1 MVLLRRYL
9 LPSVLLIALLATI
22 VLADDTA
29 KDASSDDSTD
39 KIVAAKPIARSS
51 SRMMRRARTP
61 TAQHPAGSHQS
72 APTSTT
78 VPATPAKAGAQ
89 SAEQERNYEQQVI
102 VVKGNPSEEKLNEEI
117 RKAIR
122 ALLGPEQGDQVQI
135 RELKNEEELRRVA
148 PGARPVGVRLVP

>member
-1 MVLLRRYL
+1 MVLLQRYF

-29 KDASSDDSTD
+29 KDASSDSND
-39 KIVAAKPIARSS
+39 KIVASKPIARSDR
-51 SRMMRRARTP
+51 SRMMRRGRTP
-61 TAQHPAGSHQS
+61 TVQHPAGSHQS
-72 APTSTT
+72 APTGTT
-78 VPATPAKAGAQ
+78 VPATPTKAEAP

>member
-1 MVLLRRYL
+1 
-9 LPSVLLIALLATI
+9 
-22 VLADDTA
+22 
-29 KDASSDDSTD
+29 
-39 KIVAAKPIARSS
+39 
-51 SRMMRRARTP
+51 MMRRARTP
-61 TAQHPAGSHQS
+61 TAQHPAGGHQS
-72 APTSTT
+72 APTGTT
-78 VPATPAKAGAQ
+78 VPATPAKAGAP

>member
-1 MVLLRRYL
+1 MVLLRRYF

-29 KDASSDDSTD
+29 QDTSSDSTD
-39 KIVAAKPIARSS
+39 KIVASKPIARSS

-72 APTSTT
+72 APTGTT
-78 VPATPAKAGAQ
+78 VPATPAKAGAP

>member
-29 KDASSDDSTD
+29 KDASSDSND
-39 KIVAAKPIARSS
+39 KIVASKPIARSS

-61 TAQHPAGSHQS
+61 TAQHPAGGHQS
-72 APTSTT
+72 APTSKA
-78 VPATPAKAGAQ
+78 VPATPTKAGAP